1 MSEYLF
7 IRPNLSMPR
16 DYCWFAYDDVSK
28 NIISSGHS
36 DTVEGLAQT
45 NTGSPERSVVLLY
58 PASAC
63 IYRNISF
70 PGKLKKSAY
79 NSLLYVIEDDLAE
92 DVESFSVRV
101 LEKQGNDYSVLI
113 YRHSQLRS
121 LEKALELLGL
131 SVDIIVPDVLTLP
144 LPDKNQTEF
153 TGYVMKFND
162 VWLVRNGKNSGM
174 EVQEEWLPFLAGSGD
189 SEKKFISL
197 SELSADMK
205 DKWQESLVESVE
217 TVIAEGAIKNKLNLS
232 SKQRK
237 KNYQIK
243 FVRSWAKVAVL
254 VILMFALWFVNM
266 SYRTKSIMQE
276 TMDYRNQQ
284 RNLFKQISNSNGNVN
299 DPVGEMKRL
308 IENSSPIGTDEGFV
322 DLSKILVP
330 YVSSKKNI
338 EMVSLKFDRSRKT
351 FTLQFLADGSFDKDA
366 FINDLNPDFSG
377 NFTDSKPSR
386 DRMLNTVQLRR
397 LK

>member
-1 MSEYLF
+1 M
-7 IRPNLSMPR
+7 
-16 DYCWFAYDDVSK
+16 
-28 NIISSGHS
+28 
-36 DTVEGLAQT
+36 
-45 NTGSPERSVVLLY
+45 
-58 PASAC
+58 
-63 IYRNISF
+63 
-70 PGKLKKSAY
+70 
-79 NSLLYVIEDDLAE
+79 
-92 DVESFSVRV
+92 
-101 LEKQGNDYSVLI
+101 EKQGNDYSVLI
-113 YRHSQLRS
+113 YRHSQLRN

-131 SVDIIVPDVLTLP
+131 SVDIIVPDVLTMP
-144 LPDKNQTEF
+144 LPDKNQTEY

-162 VWLVRNGKNSGM
+162 VWLVRNGKNAGM

-189 SEKKFISL
+189 SEKKYISL
-197 SELSADMK
+197 SELPADMK
-205 DKWQESLVESVE
+205 DKWQESLAESVE
-217 TVIAEGAIKNKLNLS
+217 TVIAEGAIKNRLNLS

-284 RNLFKQISNSNGNVN
+284 RNLFKQISNSSGNVN
-299 DPVGEMKRL
+299 DPVGEMRKL

-330 YVSSKKNI
+330 YVSSKRNI

-366 FINDLNPDFSG
+366 FLNDLNPDFSG